1 MDTLPRWLQYGDQVS
16 LVSRADLYRPGDEPG
31 DRPIFY
37 VVAGMVRLEYT
48 LSGSRFPLYL
58 VPDSVFGLVE
68 ALAECRRLS
77 RVLTTERTILY
88 RWDLEGFFTAAGV
101 SWELALNATTCLT
114 RELRILNAEF
124 EDRLGAG
131 GR

>member
-16 LVSRADLYRPGDEPG
+16 LPARAPLYATGDAVG

-37 VVAGMVRLEYT
+37 VVAGMVRLEY
-48 LSGSRFPLYL
+48 LFAGARVPLYL
-58 VPDSVFGLVE
+58 MPDSVFGLVE
-68 ALAECRRLS
+68 VLAECPRHCRALA
-77 RVLTTERTILY
+77 TERTILY
-88 RWDLEGFFTAAGV
+88 RWDAEGFFTAAGV

-124 EDRLGAG
+124 ADRAGDGAA
-131 GR
+131 

>member
-1 MDTLPRWLQYGDQVS
+1 
-16 LVSRADLYRPGDEPG
+16 
-31 DRPIFY
+31 
-37 VVAGMVRLEYT
+37 
-48 LSGSRFPLYL
+48 
-58 VPDSVFGLVE
+58 VE
-68 ALAECRRLS
+68 VLAECNRLC

-124 EDRLGAG
+124 EDRVGTG
-131 GR
+131 SR